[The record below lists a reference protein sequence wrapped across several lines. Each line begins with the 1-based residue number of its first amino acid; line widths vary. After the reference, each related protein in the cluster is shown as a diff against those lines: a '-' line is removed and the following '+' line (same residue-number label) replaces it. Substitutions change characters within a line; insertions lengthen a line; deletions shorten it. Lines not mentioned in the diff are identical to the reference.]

1 MLKRIVAAAIACS
14 LFFSAITIASA
25 ETSSNVFPVSEQ
37 TWQYLEKNP
46 VGSNSIIAYSLGAK
60 PIREEAKELFFAD
73 FDKQL
78 QTNFSSSQKL
88 EQSILLLVKLGKNPL
103 DYKSKDLI
111 STLSSYKDP
120 YENGLISACGAL
132 LAYDA
137 AQSSIPDTA
146 VNSSSNLVD
155 YIVSSQHRSGG
166 FSPTVGH
173 APDVLSTAIAL
184 TALSPYKVTPYV
196 NSSINK
202 ALDWLGLQQNK
213 NGSFPLNESDCVM
226 TSAVLTAIRTLGISV
241 ADPRFVKNN
250 NDLLDAMDQF
260 INTDGGFSQSIDG
273 KSSIE
278 VTELAV
284 IALYTDAFGIAP
296 YLSPDSYPNYIE
308 PEQDAVTVYLKFILG
323 FFGIF
328 GIIYLLL
335 ILTTKIGK
343 KWGHVKIPLL
353 NNQDVNEKTNLQA
366 DDKTLEIHIPMK
378 ADMKNFDSIY
388 QEENKIKKQ
397 PKKPTE

>member
-25 ETSSNVFPVSEQ
+25 ETTPNIFPVSEQ

-46 VGSNSIIAYSLGAK
+46 VGPNSITAYSLGAR

-73 FDKQL
+73 FDQQL
-78 QTNFSSSQKL
+78 QTDFSSSDQL
-88 EQSILLLVKLGKNPL
+88 EWMIMLLIKLGKNPL
-103 DYKSKDLI
+103 DYKNKDLI
-111 STLSSYKDP
+111 AILASDVDP

-137 AQSSIPDTA
+137 SKSSIPETA
-146 VNSSSNLVD
+146 ANSSTNLVD

-173 APDVLSTAIAL
+173 TPDVMSTAIAL
-184 TALSPYKVTPYV
+184 TALSSHKATPYV

-213 NGSFPLNESDCVM
+213 DGSFPLNQSDCVK
-226 TSAVLTAIRTLGISV
+226 TSAALTAVRTLGISV

-250 NDLLDAMDQF
+250 NDMLDAMDQF
-260 INTDGGFSQSIDG
+260 INSDGGFSQYPG
-273 KSSIE
+273 EQSSIE

-284 IALYTDAFGIAP
+284 IALYTDSFGIAP
-296 YLSPDSYPNYIE
+296 YLSPDSYPNYSE
-308 PEQDAVTVYLKFILG
+308 PEQDAMTVYLKFILG
-323 FFGIF
+323 FFAIF

-343 KWGHVKIPLL
+343 KWGHVKIPLI
-353 NNQDVNEKTNLQA
+353 NDQGENEKTKLHA
-366 DDKTLEIHIPMK
+366 DDKTLELHIPMK

-388 QEENKIKKQ
+388 REENKIKKQ
-397 PKKPTE
+397 PKKPAE